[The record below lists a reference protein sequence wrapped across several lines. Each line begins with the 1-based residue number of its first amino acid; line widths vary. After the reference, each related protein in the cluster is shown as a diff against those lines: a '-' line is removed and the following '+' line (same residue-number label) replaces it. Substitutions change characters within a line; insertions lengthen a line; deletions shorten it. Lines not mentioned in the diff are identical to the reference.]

1 MSHRK
6 EHLTQ
11 EEIDYYANL
20 TNLLYDDQAKI
31 FAQIVK
37 NYQNDS
43 RNDAKLNHP
52 ILSKKLNNL
61 AEIIKTEIFPRIA
74 SIAKLC
80 DPFNK
85 SSK

>member
-1 MSHRK
+1 
-6 EHLTQ
+6 
-11 EEIDYYANL
+11 
-20 TNLLYDDQAKI
+20 LYDDQVKI
-31 FAQIVK
+31 FAQITE

-43 RNDAKLNHP
+43 LNDAKLNHP